1 MVTLCPRSGTISSCE
16 PRVDSTAIL
25 GCVNLELSVEHA
37 VIEAAGRVEVA
48 DPGAKLD
55 DRAGERDA
63 RRRAMAE
70 LRAALTVEVDVRA
83 VAAEAVAG
91 RAEAAVWLGA
101 SLADLGGVTGRSR
114 QAARK
119 RWSGLGGVHR
129 RRRWLGNHVDDV
141 LWAARLVLGA
151 ADALEGVDPAA
162 RDALADAVAMAEQ
175 AFSDDAPDDV
185 AAAVGRWRA
194 FDALVDRH
202 LRDLLA
208 GVPADPADP
217 TAAFAAHGA
226 RGVLAYYDHKVHQ
239 RDPED
244 PD

>member
-1 MVTLCPRSGTISSCE
+1 
-16 PRVDSTAIL
+16 
-25 GCVNLELSVEHA
+25 VNLELSLEQA
-37 VIEAAGRVEVA
+37 VAEAAEQVEVA
-48 DPGAKLD
+48 DPGAKPD

-70 LRAALTVEVDVRA
+70 LRAALMVEADVRTA
-83 VAAEAVAG
+83 AAETVAG

-129 RRRWLGNHVDDV
+129 RRRWLGNHVDGV
-141 LWAARLVLGA
+141 FWAARLVLDA
-151 ADALEGVDPAA
+151 ADDLEGVDPSA
-162 RDALADAVAMAEQ
+162 RAALADALAAAER
-175 AFSDDAPDDV
+175 AFGDDAPGDV

-208 GVPADPADP
+208 GVPAEPVDP

-226 RGVLAYYDHKVHQ
+226 RGVLAYYDHDVHQ
-239 RDPED
+239 RDPD
-244 PD
+244 